1 MTPTRPGFAAL
12 GFRPHTY
19 WTAIVALTG
28 RPDAPRVIER
38 RRIEFAAGDEQFVY
52 HQAAE
57 VDLAE
62 AGSLIARVGAAT
74 EANAASEIGN
84 LIADLQGDGVSVRI
98 AAVPT
103 GRAKRPEKLED
114 ILRAHSRIHAA
125 EGDFYRDVVAAA
137 CGVVG
142 LEVRRVVERD
152 LPARV
157 CGLLRVDGSSLEA
170 RLKEMGAVLG
180 PPWSEDYKLATQAAW
195 LCLDEAKGS

>member
-1 MTPTRPGFAAL
+1 MAAGRPSFAAL

-28 RPDAPRVIER
+28 RPDAPQVIER

-57 VDLAE
+57 VGLAE
-62 AGSLIARVGAAT
+62 AGSLIAWVRAAT
-74 EANAASEIGN
+74 EANAASEIGQ
-84 LIADLQGDGVSVRI
+84 LIADLQGDGVGVRI

-103 GRAKRPEKLED
+103 GRARRPEKLED
-114 ILRAHSRIHAA
+114 ILRAHSSIHAA
-125 EGDFYRDVVAAA
+125 EGNFYRDVVAAA

-142 LEVRRVVERD
+142 LEVQRVVERD
-152 LPARV
+152 LPAGV
-157 CGLLRVDGSSLEA
+157 CALLRMDEPLLEA
-170 RLKEMGAVLG
+170 RLKQMGATLG

-195 LCLDEAKGS
+195 LFLDEAKGS